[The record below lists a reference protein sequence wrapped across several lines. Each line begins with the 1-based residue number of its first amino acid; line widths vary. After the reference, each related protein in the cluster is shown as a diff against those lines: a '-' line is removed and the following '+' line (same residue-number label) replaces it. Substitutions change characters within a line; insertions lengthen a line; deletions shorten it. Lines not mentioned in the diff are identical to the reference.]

1 MAFATSPSHSD
12 RSLRKVSMFGN
23 SSGLRSI
30 AAIIG
35 ITLISSAVAPSPA
48 SATDPYA
55 SSVTF
60 LAKAFGDSKQSI
72 VLYEAQQD
80 GITLEAMVQLAA
92 AGKTIEKQL
101 PAVKYMLLNAEQPL
115 GTKSSG
121 YLFNPDKSIK
131 VGLAGKFLFT
141 SEALGVAN
149 NSVRYKLFKKLITKI
164 NAETGVMT
172 SATSGA
178 MDYAWVALGLH
189 SYQEYT
195 LANKV
200 ISALLKL
207 QNADGGFSSWDPTV
221 SNIDATGLAL
231 QVMNLKPT
239 RASGKAIAN
248 RAVAEKKAIA
258 YLKKNDSLDGSNWSS
273 DGEASVNSTAY
284 AAMGL
289 KAAGKNIDKYLA
301 WLKTQLV
308 SKGGFKSPYSNGAGD
323 VFATS
328 QALAL
333 LYGKTYL
340 TIGY

>member
-1 MAFATSPSHSD
+1 MAIATSPSHSD
-12 RSLRKVSMFGN
+12 RKLRKVSMFGTK
-23 SSGLRSI
+23 SGLRTI
-30 AAIIG
+30 AAIIS
-35 ITLISSAVAPSPA
+35 ITLAASVGISLPANAADAYSA
-48 SATDPYA
+48 
-55 SSVTF
+55 SVTF
-60 LAKAFGDSKQSI
+60 LAKSFGANKQAI
-72 VLYEAQQD
+72 TLYESQQD

-101 PAVKYMLLNAEQPL
+101 PAVKYMLLNPEQPL
-115 GTKSSG
+115 GTKNSG
-121 YLFNPDKSIK
+121 YLFNPDKTLK
-131 VGLAGKFLFT
+131 MGLAGKFLFA

-149 NSVRYKLFKKLITKI
+149 NSVRYKLYKKLVAKI
-164 NAETGVMT
+164 DASTGEISLT
-172 SATSGA
+172 TSGA

-200 ISALLKL
+200 ISGMIKL
-207 QNADGGFSSWDPTV
+207 QNADGGFSAWDPTV
-221 SNIDATGLAL
+221 SNIDGTGLVLQAL
-231 QVMNLKPT
+231 NLAPT
-239 RASGKAIAN
+239 RASAAAIAS
-248 RAVAEKKAIA
+248 RAAAEKKAVA
-258 YLKKNDSLDGSNWSS
+258 YLKKSDSVDGSNWESE
-273 DGEASVNSTAY
+273 GAASVNSTAY

-289 KAAGKNIDKYLA
+289 KAAGKNIDKYVA